1 MATTV
6 PKPNTNKIQ
15 SVEQYGRLYIKQFL
29 QDQITSKDSIYSDW
43 REALNFLFSKV
54 FYRGRRDELSERFM
68 WATLKTLKEIELD
81 SGYDKQLLD
90 NRLQSNGVNN
100 HKDRK
105 MVCEVLD
112 FVFNLPT
119 PYDHNI
125 VRYTIERIKS
135 GKILDIFNELNTI
148 YAIGDKLSS
157 FYIRDVALVFDLENK
172 LLVDDFKYC
181 QPIDTW
187 VKQVAVKLGII
198 SSQEGDIETIKLAI
212 INGCQGANTSPLLFN
227 AGAWMVGAKSFDLLI
242 EQL

>member
-1 MATTV
+1 M
-6 PKPNTNKIQ
+6 KKIK
-15 SVEQYGRLYIKQFL
+15 SVEQYGQLYMKRFL
-29 QDQITSKDSIYSDW
+29 QDQIAHKDAIYDDW
-43 REALNFLFSKV
+43 REALEFLFSKV

-81 SGYDKQLLD
+81 PDYNKQLLD

-119 PYDHNI
+119 PYGRNI
-125 VRYTIERIKS
+125 VKYTIERIKN

-157 FYIRDVALVFDLENK
+157 FYIRDVALVFDLEDK
-172 LLVDDFKYC
+172 LLADDFKYC

-187 VKQVAVKLGII
+187 VKQVAVKLDLIAP
-198 SSQEGDIETIKLAI
+198 QEGDVATIKSAI
-212 INGCQGANTSPLLFN
+212 IDACRGANVSPLLFN

-242 EQL
+242 ERFSTQ

>member
-1 MATTV
+1 MTTIV
-6 PKPNTNKIQ
+6 SKSVTKKTK
-15 SVEQYGRLYIKQFL
+15 SVEQYGRLYMRRFL
-29 QDQITSKDSIYSDW
+29 QDQITSKDSIHSDW
-43 REALNFLFSKV
+43 RKALDFLFSKV

-68 WATLKTLKEIELD
+68 RATLKTLKEVNLD
-81 SGYDKQLLD
+81 SGYDKQILD
-90 NRLQSNGVNN
+90 DLMKSNGVNN

-112 FVFNLPT
+112 FILNLPAS
-119 PYDHNI
+119 YDHNI
-125 VRYTIERIKS
+125 VKYTIERIES
-135 GKILDIFNELNTI
+135 GGIVNIFNELNAI

-157 FYIRDVALVFDLENK
+157 FYIRDTVLVFDLENH
-172 LLVDDFKYC
+172 LQADDFKYC

-198 SSQEGDIETIKLAI
+198 SPQEGDIETIKSAI
-212 INGCQGANTSPLLFN
+212 IVGCQEASTSPLLFN

>member
-1 MATTV
+1 M
-6 PKPNTNKIQ
+6 KKIK
-15 SVEQYGRLYIKQFL
+15 SVEQYGQLYVKRFL
-29 QDQITSKDSIYSDW
+29 GEQISKKDTVYDDW
-43 REALNFLFSKV
+43 REALDFLFSKV

-68 WATLKTLKEIELD
+68 QATLNTLRGVDLKKD
-81 SGYDKQLLD
+81 YDKQLLD

-112 FVFNLPT
+112 FIFNLPT

-125 VRYTIERIKS
+125 VKYTIERIKN

-157 FYIRDVALVFDLENK
+157 FYIRDVALVFDLEDK
-172 LLVDDFKYC
+172 LLADDFKYC

-187 VKQVAVKLGII
+187 VKQVAIKLDII
-198 SSQEGDIETIKLAI
+198 AQQEGDVETIKSAI
-212 INGCQGANTSPLLFN
+212 IDACRGANVSPLLFN

-242 EQL
+242 ERFST